1 MLLKWYTLGPQVFSF
16 TYSKFVNITYL
27 KIILYNLNKIGLNII
42 YKQNQHMT
50 LLRSKQIFSLNY
62 PLSQNTTS
70 ETI

>member
-42 YKQNQHMT
+42 YKQNQHD
-50 LLRSKQIFSLNY
+50 SPKK
-62 PLSQNTTS
+62 
-70 ETI
+70 